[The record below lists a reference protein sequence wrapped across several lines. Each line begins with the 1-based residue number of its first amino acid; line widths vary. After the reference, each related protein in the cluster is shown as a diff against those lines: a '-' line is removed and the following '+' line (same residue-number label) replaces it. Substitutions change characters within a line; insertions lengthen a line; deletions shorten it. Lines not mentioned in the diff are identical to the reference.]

1 MNDLR
6 ILLGRLKFA
15 LLAAL
20 LLAAGLGFGRYFYV
34 DDDYSIAATTSPRL
48 TADRAASS
56 GGKIDYSAIGATRP
70 KGAQR
75 ARKLAD

>member
-20 LLAAGLGFGRYFYV
+20 LLAMGIGFSRYFYV
-34 DDDYSIAATTSPRL
+34 KDDYSIAATTSPRL
-48 TADRAASS
+48 TERTANTGA
-56 GGKIDYSAIGATRP
+56 KVDYSAVGVTRP
-70 KGAQR
+70 KTAQR
-75 ARKLAD
+75 VRKLSD